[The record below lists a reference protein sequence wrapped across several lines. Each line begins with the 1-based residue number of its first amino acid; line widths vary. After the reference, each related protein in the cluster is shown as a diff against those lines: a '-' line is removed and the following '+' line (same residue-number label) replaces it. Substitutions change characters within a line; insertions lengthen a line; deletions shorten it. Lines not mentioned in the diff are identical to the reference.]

1 MLFGMDKVELK
12 FTQVRMEFRGHSF
25 KFNISEEALAKT
37 DIVNLSRKPWQR
49 FRGWQLTGRQELEG
63 WGGLLRNC
71 CLMSCLRSQVMLMDG
86 DVKIMT
92 IIRSTMT
99 HEGRCEKVLLDDIW
113 KSKLKQLQLIK
124 PTSCRFKCGK
134 CWSDW
139 RGSQGNVWTHLL
151 LCWGWLQ
158 TVIEFTQLWYFD
170 M

>member
-12 FTQVRMEFRGHSF
+12 FTQVRMGFHGHSF

-37 DIVNLSRKPWQR
+37 DTVNLFRKPWQR

-92 IIRSTMT
+92 MIRSAMA
-99 HEGRCEKVLLDDIW
+99 HEGSCLMTFWKSRLIKAMTIDQAYILQVQMWKVLKWLKRQSRECLDPPSIMLRLVEIGHWID
-113 KSKLKQLQLIK
+113 
-124 PTSCRFKCGK
+124 
-134 CWSDW
+134 
-139 RGSQGNVWTHLL
+139 
-151 LCWGWLQ
+151 
-158 TVIEFTQLWYFD
+158 
-170 M
+170 